1 MSTNPHIAIIGAGL
15 GGLTLAKVLQLHRV
29 SCTIYELEASP
40 NVRTQGGSLD
50 LKLESG
56 QRALELA
63 GLTKEFVAIAR
74 PEGDNMRMAGK
85 DGKVLF
91 AMQGFDFQDG
101 FEAVQKVERERA
113 EREKSA
119 ESKPVGVWDDAIRP
133 EVDRGMLRQLFLD
146 SLAPETIKW
155 GHKLVSILTSNSS
168 STSHKH
174 QLTFAN
180 GITVAADVVVG
191 ADGAW
196 SYVRSAITS
205 AKPEYTGVTMVEVQL
220 SDVDT
225 RFPEIG
231 KMIGRGSFI
240 TSQDN
245 KALMAQRNAN
255 SHVRTYVALRIA
267 EDWVKTCNIPFETDP
282 RETRLKILEYYQGWA
297 PELRKLVELCDDAFT
312 PRRIYQMPIGL
323 KWEHKAGITVL
334 GDAAHLLSPFGGE
347 GANLAMLDGAELA
360 LAIASVASPNSD
372 STETMDSAIIRYEQV
387 MFARGNET
395 AAESDTTMTEFIS
408 EEGAARGAAYMR
420 NQFTMHQGL
429 PE

>member
-1 MSTNPHIAIIGAGL
+1 M
-15 GGLTLAKVLQLHRV
+15 
-29 SCTIYELEASP
+29 
-40 NVRTQGGSLD
+40 
-50 LKLESG
+50 ESG

-74 PEGDNMRMAGK
+74 PEGDDMRIAGK
-85 DGKVLF
+85 DGKVVF
-91 AMQGFDFQDG
+91 AIQGFDFQDG
-101 FEAVQKVERERA
+101 FDAVQEA
-113 EREKSA
+113 EREKAEREKFA
-119 ESKPVGVWDDAIRP
+119 ESKPVQENTVGAWDDATRP

-155 GHKLVSILTSNSS
+155 GHKLVSILTSSSS
-168 STSHKH
+168 STSYKH

-180 GITVAADVVVG
+180 GVTVAADVVVG

-196 SYVRSAITS
+196 SHVRSAITS

-231 KMIGRGSFI
+231 KMIGPGSFI
-240 TSQDN
+240 ALQDN

-282 RETRLKILEYYQGWA
+282 KETRLKLLEYYQDWA

-312 PRRIYQMPIGL
+312 PRGIYQMPIGL
-323 KWEHKAGITVL
+323 KWEHKAGITVCYFR
-334 GDAAHLLSPFGGE
+334 LLPSS
-347 GANLAMLDGAELA
+347 
-360 LAIASVASPNSD
+360 ISD
-372 STETMDSAIIRYEQV
+372 
-387 MFARGNET
+387 
-395 AAESDTTMTEFIS
+395 
-408 EEGAARGAAYMR
+408 
-420 NQFTMHQGL
+420 
-429 PE
+429 